1 MCHTSEDQLPVVG
14 SAGVVEGRDLTLVAA
29 DGNEFLAYSAV
40 PAEPSRGVGLIVL
53 PSANGLVPYFKGL
66 CDRLAAEGYEAV
78 GVDYYGRT
86 AGLTERVEEVKI
98 YPTNMPLV
106 RSETADLD
114 VAAAAGFLRSSAAV
128 TKVVSIGFCF
138 AGAISWRQAARGL
151 DAAVGFYGCAEDFR
165 ASVPDLK
172 TLTAPM
178 LLFVAG
184 KDAVY
189 PPEDLLR
196 LDVELEEAAVR
207 HTTVVFENAP
217 HGFFKLSDQWQ
228 EECERA
234 WSELLAFLDGVAGFA
249 G

>member
-1 MCHTSEDQLPVVG
+1 MVVIGREVDEAKKISHVVG
-14 SAGVVEGRDLTLVAA
+14 
-29 DGNEFLAYSAV
+29 LAL
-40 PAEPSRGVGLIVL
+40 GL
-53 PSANGLVPYFKGL
+53 GLVPGFCL
-66 CDRLAAEGYEAV
+66 CLLAGAWLSMRAQ
-78 GVDYYGRT
+78 
-86 AGLTERVEEVKI
+86 ERVEEVKI

-128 TKVVSIGFCF
+128 TRVVSIGFCF
-138 AGAISWRQAARGL
+138 AGAISWRQATRGL

-184 KDAVY
+184 KDTVY

-196 LDVELEEAAVR
+196 LDIELEEAGVR

-234 WSELLAFLDGVAGFA
+234 WSELLAFLEGVAGFA